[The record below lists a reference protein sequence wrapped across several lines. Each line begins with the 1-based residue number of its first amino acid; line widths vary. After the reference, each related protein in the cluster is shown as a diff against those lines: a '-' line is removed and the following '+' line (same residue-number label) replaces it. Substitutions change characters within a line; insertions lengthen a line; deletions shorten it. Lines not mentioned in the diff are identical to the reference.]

1 MFSFDAERKQL
12 SLPSSGGGGGGGS
25 TQALTI
31 SDGKGLSAWRAKI
44 GRIRALLVG
53 VAKIAVTGDSWAEW
67 RHILAT
73 PLTQML

>member
-1 MFSFDAERKQL
+1 MARQNRPD
-12 SLPSSGGGGGGGS
+12 
-25 TQALTI
+25 
-31 SDGKGLSAWRAKI
+31 KGAV
-44 GRIRALLVG
+44 GG